1 MTGEASNLLMI
12 DTSTD
17 QPAVGVIHWAGS
29 FHVSFL
35 VPTGRH
41 GRELIPRI
49 GDLLRQAGLTVLDL
63 KVVAVGLGPGSYT
76 GLRIGL
82 TAARTLAYAAGATLL
97 GLDSLE
103 GWARTAPPEAVRVH
117 VVADAQRDDVYAADF
132 VRSSPDQ
139 PLQLLIASRIE
150 SIASWSQRLDG
161 QACIVGPGLESS
173 RIMAAI
179 PGDARIAAPSS
190 GPGRTLALLEMARQ
204 LHADGRIDD
213 LWTLEPNYLRRSAAE
228 ETWEKRRPQP
238 S

>member
-1 MTGEASNLLMI
+1 MTNLLMI

-17 QPAVGVIHWAGS
+17 HPAVGVSHSGGS
-29 FHVSFL
+29 LQVPSL
-35 VPTGRH
+35 VPAGRH

-49 GDLLRQAGLTVLDL
+49 GDLLRETGLTVRDL
-63 KVVAVGLGPGSYT
+63 RVVAVGLGPGSYT

-82 TAARTLAYAAGATLL
+82 TAARTLAYTAGATLL

-117 VVADAQRDDVYAADF
+117 VVSDAQRGDVYAADF
-132 VRSSPDQ
+132 VRGAADQ
-139 PLQLLIASRIE
+139 PLQRLIASRIE
-150 SIASWSQRLDG
+150 SLASWSLRLDCQG
-161 QACIVGPGLESS
+161 YIVGPGLETS

-179 PGDARIAAPSS
+179 PLGAHLVTPSS
-190 GPGRTLALLEMARQ
+190 GPARTLALLEMARQ
-204 LHADGRIDD
+204 LHADGRSDD

-228 ETWEKRRPQP
+228 ETWQKKRPQP